1 MDKKQKIMFSDQSKL
16 FNLLHLP
23 AHIQRLRQLAQV
35 PRVSGWSWLINDHGG
50 DCWSLW
56 YDDLIIDHG
65 DMMVIID
72 HGRRH
77 DDNNGVMTMM
87 SRC

>member
-50 DCWSLW
+50 DC
-56 YDDLIIDHG
+56 
-65 DMMVIID
+65 
-72 HGRRH
+72 
-77 DDNNGVMTMM
+77 
-87 SRC
+87 